1 MGLPRSLRKSIGKLA
16 PGLCAGLIGV
26 AALVSGTGV
35 AQADPEDAIVPII
48 EDLFVNIPGLTQDF
62 RSTDTPNNFGVPGA
76 KDWTGSGNF
85 CQNRNAKCQ
94 KMGF

>member
-1 MGLPRSLRKSIGKLA
+1 MSLRKFAAGLA
-16 PGLCAGLIGV
+16 AGLIGV
-26 AALVSGTGV
+26 AAVFGSTGV
-35 AQADPEDAIVPII
+35 AHADPEDTAPPLI
-48 EDLFVNIPGLTQDF
+48 EDFLTVIAPGMSQDF

-76 KDWTGSGNF
+76 KDWTGSGMF

>member
-1 MGLPRSLRKSIGKLA
+1 MRLRKLA
-16 PGLCAGLIGV
+16 AGLAAGLIAG
-26 AALVSGTGV
+26 AALVGSTGV
-35 AQADPEDAIVPII
+35 AHADPEDIAPPLI
-48 EDLFVNIPGLTQDF
+48 EDLLIISPGLTQDF

-76 KDWTGSGNF
+76 KDWTGSGMF

>member
-1 MGLPRSLRKSIGKLA
+1 MSLPRSLRKFAL
-16 PGLCAGLIGV
+16 GLFAGLIGV
-26 AALVSGTGV
+26 AALVSGAGV
-35 AQADPEDAIVPII
+35 AQADPEDAAPQII
-48 EDLFVNIPGLTQDF
+48 EDLIVIIPGVTQDF
-62 RSTDTPNNFGVPGA
+62 RATDTPNNFGVPGA